1 MGVFRF
7 DNKYLAPTTDQR
19 ERYMMGESEEK
30 HFGPEGQIVLIEYP
44 DAVYLKDDIDN
55 IRILYTGSKIN
66 IRPRKRQCGWR
77 TFMSTRHR
85 TKTCLRRHKR
95 LEIRGRIANPND

>member
-7 DNKYLAPTTDQR
+7 DNKYAAPTKDQR
-19 ERYMMGESEEK
+19 ERYMMGEREEK

-55 IRILYTGSKIN
+55 IRILFTGFKD
-66 IRPRKRQCGWR
+66 K
-77 TFMSTRHR
+77 
-85 TKTCLRRHKR
+85 KKAYVEAKR
-95 LEIRGRIANPND
+95 LADLHEKKESHKNLFTTGH

>member
-55 IRILYTGSKIN
+55 IRILYTGFKDKHKAKKEAMRLADLHEHKAPHKNLFTTAQEIGDTG
-66 IRPRKRQCGWR
+66 PDRK
-77 TFMSTRHR
+77 S
-85 TKTCLRRHKR
+85 
-95 LEIRGRIANPND
+95 E